1 MIEELLF
8 IHRFGVWDTVVCL
21 AFVFFIISL
30 CFSFGDIR
38 LGWLSCFV
46 WAEKSFLQLGVFNTQ
61 TLFEFFSFFFFW
73 GGGCIFF
80 TRLDSRT
87 YRLVWDRKCSSSY
100 LYILVCANF
109 FLLSYFT
116 VSIATCLSF
125 WGLNGVKG
133 CLLTYC
139 FPVPFGR
146 DLVFNFLF

>member
-61 TLFEFFSFFFFW
+61 TLFEFFSFFL
-73 GGGCIFF
+73 GGGGLYFFHSLGLEDLSPSLGSEMLKQLPIYSRLCQFFSIVIFYCI
-80 TRLDSRT
+80 
-87 YRLVWDRKCSSSY
+87 YRH
-100 LYILVCANF
+100 
-109 FLLSYFT
+109 LSI
-116 VSIATCLSF
+116 VL
-125 WGLNGVKG
+125 GVKWG
-133 CLLTYC
+133 
-139 FPVPFGR
+139 
-146 DLVFNFLF
+146 